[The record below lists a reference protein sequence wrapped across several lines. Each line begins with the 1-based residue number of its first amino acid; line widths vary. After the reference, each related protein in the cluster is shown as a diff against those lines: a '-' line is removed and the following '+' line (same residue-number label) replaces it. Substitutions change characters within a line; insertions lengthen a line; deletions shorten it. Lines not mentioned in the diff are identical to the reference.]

1 MEHLIQTLQS
11 NSGAFT
17 SWKRNAFQVC
27 LLLLF
32 SQYNMTAKASICQDS
47 IPGEIHR
54 IVDQLPEFS
63 GGKEA
68 LFKFLAE
75 NLTVPYTNSEPR
87 VFGQVVVKFVVF
99 KDGTIG
105 NTSIIKSLSPAADEE
120 AIRVLKA
127 MPKWT
132 PGKLKGTDVNVEI
145 GLPIRFDYVAIAT
158 LEKSKLICDGVEKAA
173 RFPGEEHALFR
184 YLAQNIEYPDLAKK
198 HKTQGDVTVQ
208 FFIEKDG
215 SVTQPK
221 IISGLAD
228 GLSEEV
234 IRVLDKMPKWEPS
247 LLNGEPVRTFVREF
261 AVIFRIL

>member
-1 MEHLIQTLQS
+1 MEHLMQTQQS
-11 NSGAFT
+11 VNTAVHWMSKASFL
-17 SWKRNAFQVC
+17 C

-32 SQYNMTAKASICQDS
+32 SQYNLTAKASACQDS

-68 LFKFLAE
+68 LFKFLAQ
-75 NLTVPYTNSEPR
+75 NLRIPYTDADR
-87 VFGQVVVKFVVF
+87 KVFGQVMVRFVVF

-105 NTSIIKSLSPAADEE
+105 NVGIIKSLAPAADEE
-120 AIRVLKA
+120 AIRVVKA
-127 MPKWT
+127 MPKWI
-132 PGKLKGTDVNVEI
+132 PGKLKGTDVNVEM

-158 LEKSKLICDGVEKAA
+158 LEKDKLICDGVDKAA
-173 RFPGEEHALFR
+173 RFSGEEQELFR
-184 YLAQNIEYPDLAKK
+184 YMAQNIKYPELAKR
-198 HKTQGDVTVQ
+198 HKTQGDVIVQ

-215 SVTQPK
+215 SITHPE

-228 GLSEEV
+228 GINEEV
-234 IRVLDKMPKWEPS
+234 IRMLNRMPKWEPS

-261 AVIFRIL
+261 AVIFRIM

>member
-1 MEHLIQTLQS
+1 MEHLMLTQQPTNALVNWIS
-11 NSGAFT
+11 
-17 SWKRNAFQVC
+17 KAFQVC
-27 LLLLF
+27 LLLF
-32 SQYNMTAKASICQDS
+32 FVQYNLTAKANTYQDS

-75 NLTVPYTNSEPR
+75 NLNMPYTAAEHK

-105 NTSIIKSLSPAADEE
+105 NIGIMKSLAPAADEE
-120 AIRVLKA
+120 AIRVVKA
-127 MPKWT
+127 MPKWI
-132 PGKLKGTDVNVEI
+132 PGQLKGADVNVEM

-158 LEKSKLICDGVEKAA
+158 LEKDKLICDGVEKAA
-173 RFPGEEHALFR
+173 RFPGEEQALFR
-184 YLAQNIEYPDLAKK
+184 YMARDIKYPELAKYN
-198 HKTQGDVTVQ
+198 KTQGNVVVQ

-215 SVTQPK
+215 SITHPE
-221 IISGLAD
+221 ITSGLAD
-228 GLSEEV
+228 GLNEEV
-234 IRVLDKMPKWEPS
+234 IRMLNKMPKWEPS

-261 AVIFRIL
+261 AVVFRIM